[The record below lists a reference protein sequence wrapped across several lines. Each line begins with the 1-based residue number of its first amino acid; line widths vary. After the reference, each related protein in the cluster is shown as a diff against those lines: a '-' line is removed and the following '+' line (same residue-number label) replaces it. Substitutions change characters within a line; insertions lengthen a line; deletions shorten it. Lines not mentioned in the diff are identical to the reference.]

1 MLGSD
6 DILALVWP
14 GARGSEVQTV
24 LDQWNRVLDARDN
37 YSGLHSTLATRYA
50 LMLGRRLPL
59 SPKEMAALWVSGHVY
74 DLGKIAVPEHILT
87 KEGALTDAEMMMVR
101 THVSM
106 GHDLLRDWQMLRGG
120 PRWLYKTVLD
130 VVLYHHERW
139 DGNGYLHGRRGS
151 DIPSLARVM
160 AIADTYAAM
169 ILDTP
174 YRKAKSEAQALRE
187 LEENAG
193 AQFDPYLLRQFL
205 SAVRLAQNVPHLD
218 SHRATDLSAA

>member
-14 GARGSEVQTV
+14 GAKGSEVQAV
-24 LDQWNRVLDARDN
+24 LGQWNRVLDARDN

-50 LMLGRRLPL
+50 LLLGRRLGL
-59 SPKEMAALWVSGHVY
+59 SPKETVALWVSGHVY

-87 KEGALTDAEMMMVR
+87 KDGPLTVAEMMMVR
-101 THVSM
+101 THVTM
-106 GHDLLRDWQMLRGG
+106 GHDLLVDWQMLRGG

-151 DIPSLARVM
+151 DIPTLARVM

-174 YRKAKSEAQALRE
+174 YRKARSEAEALKE

-205 SAVRLAQNVPHLD
+205 SAVRLAQNVSHVDPH
-218 SHRATDLSAA
+218 RPTRLSA